1 MFVSGPANRFIKKS
15 RDGESSVNRT
25 IFVRRSVL
33 SAAQRLEALV
43 DSGSNINP
51 IDLAEN
57 KINDCQAAGDSAG
70 VKFWRCVWT
79 HLMIAR
85 ETPVCFQIIEE
96 TDLRAQDG
104 DISSRVVAENIGA
117 KVI

>member
-1 MFVSGPANRFIKKS
+1 M
-15 RDGESSVNRT
+15 NRT

-33 SAAQRLEALV
+33 SAAQRLEALA
-43 DSGSNINP
+43 DSDKKINP
-51 IDLAEN
+51 LDLAEN
-57 KINDCQAAGDSAG
+57 KISDCQAAGDGAG

-96 TDLRAQDG
+96 KDLRAHAP
-104 DISSRVVAENIGA
+104 DIGGRVVTEKIRA